1 MSKQLISIFGGIALV
16 VSISAILWAS
26 KIGKL
31 DTIPAIILLLAVLL
45 AFWFFIGRRTKKK

>member
-31 DTIPAIILLLAVLL
+31 DTVPAIILLLAVLL